1 MSEELEA
8 LGTAV
13 EGGLIAKAV
22 DAEGRLVRAEGEV
35 AGKCLNCGAP
45 VIGHYCG
52 NCGQPLHIH
61 RSISAFWH
69 DILHGVLH
77 FEGKFWRTLPL
88 LVWKP
93 GELTRRYIHGERA
106 KFISPMA
113 LFLFSV
119 FMMFAVFSFLGG
131 PFSSGNTGSVEENVT
146 TGIITEAGQLDREI
160 KTKTARLPQASGEE
174 KIRLEQEILDL
185 KKGRNV
191 IATLTGEES
200 PYPGVTLSDGDTN
213 MIKLPP
219 AESDPTGTRGDDIST
234 GNILAEGSAIRTGSA
249 QADRWLR
256 NVVKKVTANPD
267 LLLYK
272 LQANG
277 YKFAWLL
284 IPISLPFVWLTL
296 IGRRGFHFYDHAV
309 FTTYSISFMSLLFI
323 SCAILA
329 TIGVTVA
336 IWAALLIFYPPF
348 HMYRQLRHAYQM
360 SRPEA
365 LIRVTFLLTF
375 TVISLTSFFAILLAL
390 GILG

>member
-13 EGGLIAKAV
+13 EGGLIAKAL
-22 DAEGRLVRAEGEV
+22 DREGRLVRAEGDV
-35 AGKCLNCGAP
+35 AGQCLNCGTP

-52 NCGQPLHIH
+52 NCGQPLHVH
-61 RSISAFWH
+61 RSIGAFWH

-88 LVWKP
+88 LAWKP
-93 GELTRRYIHGERA
+93 GELTRRYVHGERA
-106 KFISPMA
+106 RFISPMA

-119 FMMFAVFSFLGG
+119 FMMFAVFSYIGT
-131 PFSSGNTGSVEENVT
+131 PFADAGDTG
-146 TGIITEAGQLDREI
+146 AGQGADSFPEAIVTESKELEDKIAAAE
-160 KTKTARLPQASGEE
+160 AELAASPEGSAEAEKLRE
-174 KIRLEQEILDL
+174 KILDY
-185 KKGRNV
+185 KRGRNV
-191 IATLTGEES
+191 MASMTLSEL
-200 PYPGVTLSDGDTN
+200 PYPEVGIGDGATDAGGLFQSGADGMVVN
-213 MIKLPP
+213 SGDQFQLWEGWEKSAFGRKLMSGIK
-219 AESDPTGTRGDDIST
+219 
-234 GNILAEGSAIRTGSA
+234 
-249 QADRWLR
+249 
-256 NVVKKVTANPD
+256 TANKNPS

-272 LQANG
+272 LKANG

-296 IGRRGFHFYDHAV
+296 IGRGGFHFYDHAV

-329 TIGVTVA
+329 AIGVTSA
-336 IWAALLIFYPPF
+336 LWGLLLIFYPPF

-360 SRPEA
+360 SRFEA
-365 LIRVTFLLTF
+365 LIRTSFLLLF
-375 TVISLTSFFAILLAL
+375 TVISLSLFFAILLAL

>member
-1 MSEELEA
+1 MSEEIEA
-8 LGTAV
+8 MGTAV
-13 EGGLIAKAV
+13 EGGLIAKALE
-22 DAEGRLVRAEGEV
+22 DERFGGARAKSGN
-35 AGKCLNCGAP
+35 CLNCGA
-45 VIGHYCG
+45 VVSSSYCG
-52 NCGQPLHIH
+52 DCGQPLHIH
-61 RSISAFWH
+61 RSIGAFWH

-93 GELTRRYIHGERA
+93 GDLTRRYIHGERA

-119 FMMFAVFSFLGG
+119 FMMFAVFSFLGD
-131 PFSSGNTGSVEENVT
+131 PFSSGNVGAVEENVT
-146 TGIITEAGQLDREI
+146 TGIITEAGQLDGEI
-160 KTKTARLPQASGEE
+160 KARTEQLPQASGEN
-174 KIRLEQEILDL
+174 KVRLEQEILDL

-191 IATLTGEES
+191 IASLTGEES
-200 PYPGVTLSDGDTN
+200 PYPDVTLSDGDTN
-213 MIKLPP
+213 MVNLPP
-219 AESDPTGTRGDDIST
+219 VEPGRTGTGGDDISA

-249 QADRWLR
+249 QADQWLR
-256 NVVKKVTANPD
+256 SAVKKVTANPD
-267 LLLYK
+267 LLFYK
-272 LQANG
+272 LKANG

-323 SCAILA
+323 SCAIMA
-329 TIGVTVA
+329 TIGVTGV
-336 IWAALLIFYPPF
+336 IWAGLLIFYPPF
-348 HMYRQLRHAYQM
+348 HMYRQLRHGYQM

-365 LIRVTFLLTF
+365 FVRTSFLLLF
-375 TVISLTSFFAILLAL
+375 TVICLTSFFAILLAL

>member
-1 MSEELEA
+1 
-8 LGTAV
+8 
-13 EGGLIAKAV
+13 
-22 DAEGRLVRAEGEV
+22 
-35 AGKCLNCGAP
+35 
-45 VIGHYCG
+45 
-52 NCGQPLHIH
+52 
-61 RSISAFWH
+61 
-69 DILHGVLH
+69 
-77 FEGKFWRTLPL
+77 
-88 LVWKP
+88 
-93 GELTRRYIHGERA
+93 
-106 KFISPMA
+106 
-113 LFLFSV
+113 
-119 FMMFAVFSFLGG
+119 
-131 PFSSGNTGSVEENVT
+131 
-146 TGIITEAGQLDREI
+146 
-160 KTKTARLPQASGEE
+160 
-174 KIRLEQEILDL
+174 
-185 KKGRNV
+185 
-191 IATLTGEES
+191 
-200 PYPGVTLSDGDTN
+200 

-219 AESDPTGTRGDDIST
+219 AEPDRTGTGGDDIST